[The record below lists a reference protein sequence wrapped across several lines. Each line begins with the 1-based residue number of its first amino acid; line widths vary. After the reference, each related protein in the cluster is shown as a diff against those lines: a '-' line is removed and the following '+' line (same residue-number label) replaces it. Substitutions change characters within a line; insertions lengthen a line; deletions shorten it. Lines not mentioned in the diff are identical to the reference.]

1 MGEGFFTPFGKHEL
15 IPQEE
20 ALEIMRKKGSLKIGI
35 PKETHFQ
42 EKRVCLTPDAVSV
55 LVANGHHIMVEA
67 GAGNGANFLDNE
79 YSEAGAQITYNTQE
93 VFSQHIVLKV
103 APPSLEE
110 IEYMKSKSYLI
121 SALQLSTQ
129 NKEYFK
135 SLISNKITA
144 LSFDD
149 ITDESNNHPIVKIL
163 SEIAGTSSI
172 LIASELMSATNQGT
186 GLIMGGIAGVRPTEI
201 VILGAGIVGQ
211 YATKSALGLGASVK
225 VFDSSV
231 SKLRNLQNHIGQRV
245 FTSIIEP
252 KELGKAVM
260 RCDVLIGAI
269 KGIGRTPTIIT
280 EEMVKRM
287 KTGAIIVDVSID
299 LGGCIETSE
308 ITTHNHPTF
317 EKHGVVHY
325 GVTNISSRVSR
336 TATRALSNFF
346 LQNLMEIA
354 DHGGIETY
362 IKYEKGFRNGVYIYK
377 GILTKK
383 VISDWF
389 GLPFNDINLLII

>member
-1 MGEGFFTPFGKHEL
+1 MGDGFFTPFGKHEL

-20 ALEIMRKKGSLKIGI
+20 ALEVIHKKGNLKIGI

-55 LVANGHHIMVEA
+55 LVANGHHIVVES
-67 GAGNGANFLDNE
+67 GAGESANFLDNE
-79 YSEAGAQITYNTQE
+79 YSEAGAHISYNTQE

-110 IEYMKSKSYLI
+110 IEYMKPKSYLI

-129 NKEYFK
+129 SKEYFK
-135 SLISNKITA
+135 VLMSKKITA

-149 ITDESNNHPIVKIL
+149 ITDESNSHPIVKIL

-172 LIASELMSATNQGT
+172 LIASELMSTTNQGA

-201 VILGAGIVGQ
+201 VILGAGTVGL
-211 YATKSALGLGASVK
+211 YAAKAALGLGASVK

-269 KGIGRTPTIIT
+269 RGTGRTPTIVS
-280 EEMVKRM
+280 EEMVKHM
-287 KTGAIIVDVSID
+287 KTGAVIVDVSID

-317 EKHGVVHY
+317 EKHGVIHY

-346 LQNLMEIA
+346 LQKLIEIA
-354 DHGGIETY
+354 DQGGIETF
-362 IKYEKGFRNGVYIYK
+362 IKREKGFKNGIYIYK

-389 GLPFNDINLLII
+389 GLPFNDINLLIF

>member
-1 MGEGFFTPFGKHEL
+1 MGDGFFTPFGKHEL

-20 ALEIMRKKGSLKIGI
+20 TLEVIHKKGNLKIGI

-55 LVANGHHIMVEA
+55 LVANGHHIIVES
-67 GAGNGANFLDNE
+67 GAGESANFLDNE
-79 YSEAGAQITYNTQE
+79 YSEAGAHISYNTQE

-110 IEYMKSKSYLI
+110 IEYMKPKSYLI

-135 SLISNKITA
+135 VLMLKKITA

-149 ITDESNNHPIVKIL
+149 ITDESNSHPIVKIL

-172 LIASELMSATNQGT
+172 LIASELMSTTNQGA

-201 VILGAGIVGQ
+201 VILGAGTVGL
-211 YATKSALGLGASVK
+211 YAAKAALGLGASVK

-231 SKLRNLQNHIGQRV
+231 SKLRNLQNHIGQRI

-269 KGIGRTPTIIT
+269 RGLGRTPTIVS
-280 EEMVKRM
+280 EEMVKHM
-287 KTGAIIVDVSID
+287 KIGAVIVDVSID

-317 EKHGVVHY
+317 EKHGVIHY

-346 LQNLMEIA
+346 LQKLIEIA
-354 DHGGIETY
+354 DQGGIETF
-362 IKYEKGFRNGVYIYK
+362 IKREKGFKNGVYIYK

-389 GLPFNDINLLII
+389 GLPFNDINLLIF

>member
-1 MGEGFFTPFGKHEL
+1 MGDDFFTPFGKHEL

-20 ALEIMRKKGSLKIGI
+20 ALEVLHQKGNLKIGI

-55 LVANGHHIMVEA
+55 LVANGHNILVES
-67 GAGNGANFLDNE
+67 GAGEGANFYDNE
-79 YSEAGAQITYNTQE
+79 YSEAGAQISYNTQE
-93 VFSQHIVLKV
+93 VFSQHIILKV

-110 IEYMKSKSYLI
+110 IEYMKPKTYLF
-121 SALQLSTQ
+121 SALQLSIQ
-129 NKEYFK
+129 KKKYFK
-135 SLISNKITA
+135 SLMAKKITA

-149 ITDESNNHPIVKIL
+149 ITDESKNNPIVKIL

-172 LIASELMSATNQGT
+172 LIASELMSTTNQGT

-201 VILGAGIVGQ
+201 VVLGAGTVGQ
-211 YATKSALGLGASVK
+211 YAAKAAIGLGASVK

-231 SKLRNLQNHIGQRV
+231 SKLRNLQNHISQRV
-245 FTSIIEP
+245 FTSTIDP

-269 KGIGRTPTIIT
+269 RGSGRTPTVVT
-280 EEMVKRM
+280 EEMVKTM
-287 KTGAIIVDVSID
+287 KEGSVIVDVSID

-317 EKHGVVHY
+317 ERHGVIHY

-336 TATRALSNFF
+336 TATKALSNFF
-346 LQNLMEIA
+346 LQNLIEIA
-354 DHGGIETY
+354 DQGGIETFV
-362 IKYEKGFRNGVYIYK
+362 KREKGFRNGIYIYK

-383 VISDWF
+383 IISDWF
-389 GLPFNDINLLII
+389 HIPFNDINLLIL

>member
-1 MGEGFFTPFGKHEL
+1 MSDGFFTPFGKHEL

-20 ALEIMRKKGSLKIGI
+20 VLEILHKKENLKIGI
-35 PKETHFQ
+35 PKETQFQ
-42 EKRVCLTPDAVSV
+42 EERVCLTPDAVSV
-55 LVANGHHIMVEA
+55 LVANGHHIMVES
-67 GAGNGANFLDNE
+67 GAGDSTHFSDNE
-79 YSEAGAQITYNTQE
+79 YSEAGAQIAYDTQE

-110 IEYMKSKSYLI
+110 IEYMKPKSYLI
-121 SALQLSTQ
+121 SALQLSIQ
-129 NKEYFK
+129 NKAYFELLMSK
-135 SLISNKITA
+135 KITS

-172 LIASELMSATNQGT
+172 LIASELMSTTNQGP

-201 VILGAGIVGQ
+201 VILGAGTVGQ
-211 YATKSALGLGASVK
+211 YATKAAIGLGASVK

-245 FTSIIEP
+245 FTSIVEP

-260 RCDVLIGAI
+260 RCDVLIGAVR
-269 KGIGRTPTIIT
+269 GSGRTPTIVT
-280 EEMVKRM
+280 EEMVKNM
-287 KTGAIIVDVSID
+287 KTGAVIVDVSID
-299 LGGCIETSE
+299 LGGCIETGE

-317 EKHGVVHY
+317 EKHGVIHY

-336 TATRALSNFF
+336 TATKALSNFF
-346 LQNLMEIA
+346 LQNLTEMA
-354 DHGGIETY
+354 DYGGIETY
-362 IKYEKGFRNGVYIYK
+362 IKRDKGFRNGIYIYK

-383 VISDWF
+383 IIGDWF
-389 GLPFNDINLLII
+389 GLPFNDINLLIF

>member
-20 ALEIMRKKGSLKIGI
+20 ALEIMHKKGSLKIGI

-55 LVANGHHIMVEA
+55 LVANGHHIMVES
-67 GAGNGANFLDNE
+67 GAGDGANFLDNE
-79 YSEAGAQITYNTQE
+79 YSEAGAQIAYNTQE

-135 SLISNKITA
+135 SLMSKKITA

-211 YATKSALGLGASVK
+211 YATKAALGLGASVK

-245 FTSIIEP
+245 FTSTIEP

-269 KGIGRTPTIIT
+269 RGTGRTPTIVT
-280 EEMVKRM
+280 EEMVKKM
-287 KTGAIIVDVSID
+287 KTGAVIVDVSID

-317 EKHGVVHY
+317 EKHGVIHY

-362 IKYEKGFRNGVYIYK
+362 IKYERGFRNGIYIYK